1 MKAAWRDPCGRTTR
15 KGSACRPPEARP
27 PFTRL
32 ASPVMVVVDPL
43 NRRTMLSFLPLDR
56 DPSVEGWPE
65 RTALA

>member
-15 KGSACRPPEARP
+15 RVSAGLSPEARP
-27 PFTRL
+27 PFARL
-32 ASPVMVVVDPL
+32 ASLVMVVVDPL